1 MNLDKNDLRAEV
13 SAYCASIGSDP
24 LLVQGAGGNISW
36 KDGDT
41 LWVKASGTWLAD
53 AAESDIFVPA
63 DLAHLR
69 EAIKVGNFEIA
80 PLIRGD
86 SHLRPSIET
95 LLHALMPQR
104 IVVHVHAV
112 EVLAHLVRAGFRET
126 LSHASAPGITWT
138 CVRYLKPGAAL
149 ATGVAEALADT
160 PDSNVVFLQNHGV
173 VIGAGSIAEA
183 NATLLTLTDI
193 FRTAP
198 RAPVSAKLPTAP
210 ISSDDTLSW
219 VPIGDPLLHQLAIDP
234 ALFERLH
241 EDWALYPDHVVFLG
255 ARAVMVSDEAEL
267 PSSLAMATPTPDVVF
282 IRGKGVFTLPTF
294 NTGKQAQIRCYYD
307 VLARQDDN
315 ARLSSLSDDDICG
328 LLNWD
333 SERYRIQMAK

>member
-1 MNLDKNDLRAEV
+1 MNLEKIDLRAEV

-24 LLVQGAGGNISW
+24 MLVQGAGGNISW

-53 AAESDIFVPA
+53 AAEKDIFVPA

-69 EAIKVGNFEIA
+69 EAIKVGNFEVA

-86 SHLRPSIET
+86 SPLRPSIET
-95 LLHALMPQR
+95 LLHALMPHR

-112 EVLAHLVRAGFRET
+112 EVLAHLVRVGFRET

-149 ATGVAEALADT
+149 AAGAAEALAES
-160 PDSNVVFLQNHGV
+160 PGSNVVFLQNHGV

-183 NATLLTLTDI
+183 NATLLTLTEI

-198 RAPVSAKLPTAP
+198 RAPVAAKLPTAP
-210 ISSDDTLSW
+210 ISSKTLSW
-219 VPIGDPLLHQLAIDP
+219 GPIGDPLLHQLAIDP
-234 ALFERLH
+234 VLFERLH
-241 EDWALYPDHVVFLG
+241 DDWALYPDHVVFLG

-267 PSSLAMATPTPDVVF
+267 RSSLAGATPTAGVVF

-307 VLARQDDN
+307 VLARQN
-315 ARLSSLSDDDICG
+315 AGALLFSLSEDDICG

-333 SERYRIQMAK
+333 AERYRIQMAK